1 MSSSPPRRR
10 SRAETK
16 AQNRQALLA
25 AAREAMVRDGFRN
38 TLLDDVAEQ
47 AGLTKGAIYSIFGG
61 KDELMRALVQEVA
74 EDLAWPELEKVTDE
88 SYTLEEQADRYA
100 LMWAQSAVF
109 SAPTWEHAFHA
120 ELTATILRD
129 SELFETNAATMG
141 AQRDAL
147 AAAFQ
152 GRRTD
157 AGTVVGPREAEAF
170 ASAFAALMQGL
181 TSRVVLHPIEF
192 SERLFRD
199 AARALCGMTSTD

>member
-1 MSSSPPRRR
+1 MSPTPRRR

-16 AQNRQALLA
+16 AQNRQALLD
-25 AAREAMVRDGFRN
+25 AARETMVRDGYRA

-61 KDELMRALVQEVA
+61 KDELIRALVQDVA
-74 EDLAWPELEKVTDE
+74 VDLAWPDLDGVDDE
-88 SYTLEEQADRYA
+88 RLSLVEQADAFA
-100 LMWAQSAVF
+100 LVWARSAVF

-120 ELTATILRD
+120 ELTAMILRD
-129 SELFETNAATMG
+129 GELFESNAATMG
-141 AQRDAL
+141 AQRTAL
-147 AAAFQ
+147 AAAFT
-152 GRRTD
+152 GRATP
-157 AGTVVGPREAEAF
+157 AGRVTGTREAEAF

-199 AARALCGMTSTD
+199 AARALCSMVDMD